1 MSSLLD
7 IYIYNGYMTQLLLL
21 PGSTGRCWRLVSGV
35 RRSRRGRQ
43 AADLARVVADH
54 AADGADTEG
63 ELCLSSVAL
72 LLQMDLLQELIHALL
87 TRLFYYP

>member
-1 MSSLLD
+1 
-7 IYIYNGYMTQLLLL
+7 MTHLLLL
-21 PGSTGRCWRLVSGV
+21 PGSTGRCWEARV
-35 RRSRRGRQ
+35 RRKKKQEGKTGRRPG
-43 AADLARVVADH
+43 VVADH
-54 AADGADTEG
+54 AADGADTEC